1 MSRICFLLSAGIG
14 VGVRR
19 IWSSPNPSLPLKP
32 DPHTRISYEPQM
44 AIVCAKPHPTFSTA
58 RAPPA
63 SCSSATFLGVD
74 SSVGSPWPSLPNEPD
89 PQVYSKPSFVVHAEC
104 SSPAAALTTFTA
116 LSVEITR
123 GSETGVVSPWP
134 NRPKEPSPHE

>member
-1 MSRICFLLSAGIG
+1 MGGRCAAAAAADALPVSVTAIVWKEPHAMSRICFLLSAGIG

-19 IWSSPNPSLPLKP
+19 FWSSPNPSLPLKP

-74 SSVGSPWPSLPNEPD
+74 SSVGSP
-89 PQVYSKPSFVVHAEC
+89 
-104 SSPAAALTTFTA
+104 
-116 LSVEITR
+116 
-123 GSETGVVSPWP
+123 
-134 NRPKEPSPHE
+134 